1 MSAENQYNVQQG
13 EEQKAQE
20 PKKSSGLDFVKIY
33 QDLLKHKRLYYKVL
47 PITFVL
53 AAVYALALP
62 NYYSCTVKLSP
73 ELTSSRASSGLAAL
87 ASSFGFNMGQGTGG
101 MGTEALFPTLYP
113 ELINSTDFKTSLFSV
128 PVTIEGK
135 KDEKS
140 RTMTYYDYLTKEQKA
155 PWWSRGIKAIFSM
168 FNAEGV
174 ASDQR
179 ERSGNVQSSMVNDP
193 KVNDPKVNPFRLTRK
208 QDLVVKAINRK
219 ITCEIDK
226 KTLVIT
232 INVTDQN
239 PVIAATMADTVKTRL
254 QNFITAYRTSKV
266 RVDLEYYKKIYAETK
281 ARYEDARQRYAEFVD
296 ANQDLI
302 LQTVRQKQVDLEN
315 EMQLQYNAYTQIAQ
329 QLMAAEAKVQ
339 EETPAFTT
347 LQSATVPVRKAGP
360 KRAKMCLV
368 FLFLAFL
375 GTTAWILYKEGDLM
389 SLFNSGDDEDPT
401 PAPDQTAIIQALLK
415 LNEKK

>member
-47 PITFVL
+47 PVAFVL

-73 ELTSSRASSGLAAL
+73 ELTSSRTSSGLAAL

-140 RTMTYYDYLTKEQKA
+140 RTMTYYDYLTKEQKG
-155 PWWSRGIKAIFSM
+155 PWWGKAIKAFFSM
-168 FNAEGV
+168 FNA
-174 ASDQR
+174 QR
-179 ERSGNVQSSMVNDP
+179 SMLNDE
-193 KVNDPKVNPFRLTRK
+193 KVNPFRLTRK

-232 INVTDQN
+232 IKVTDQN

-254 QNFITAYRTSKV
+254 QKFITTYRTSKV

-281 ARYEDARQRYAEFVD
+281 ARYENARQKYAEFVD
-296 ANQDLI
+296 ANNDII
-302 LQTVRQKQVDLEN
+302 LATVRQKQTDLEN
-315 EMQLQYNAYTQIAQ
+315 EMQLQYNAYTQVAAQ
-329 QLMAAEAKVQ
+329 LVAAEAKVQ

-347 LQSATVPVRKAGP
+347 IQSATVPVLKAGP
-360 KRAKMCLV
+360 SRAKMCLT
-368 FLFLAFL
+368 FLFLAFM

-389 SLFNSGDDEDPT
+389 SLFNSGDDEEAA
-401 PAPDQTAIIQALLK
+401 PAPDQTALIQALLK
-415 LNEKK
+415 LNEK